1 MVALAQAILCRV
13 RADPRPCPPLTANNR
28 IALPMD
34 SQRPFLYLTLLFMLF
49 LIWTTWQQD
58 HAPKPEPTVATSGAA
73 PAAGANAAQDVPVQG
88 SVPALP
94 GNAAVPVS
102 GESGGGQVVTVR
114 TDTLVL
120 RINTR
125 GGEVLEAD
133 LPTYPVSLEQADK
146 PVRILDMNG
155 RNYVAQSGLQHLAV
169 EGQDAKT
176 LAPDHLATYTAAQNE
191 YKLADGQNELVVPLT
206 WQGANGVTVT
216 KRFVFKRGSFLVD
229 VEHEV
234 KNGSGNV
241 WSATEYRQLKH
252 GHVAE
257 GSSLFGVYAYTGAA
271 YYHEGAYA
279 KLSFS
284 DMDEKKLDETITGG
298 WVAMQEHYFL
308 SAWIPPRDQQGQY
321 YSMVTQNQGTK
332 GYVLGMRSPVQQ
344 VAPGATG
351 VFKSGFYVGPK
362 DQDTLAGIADA
373 LDLTVDYGI
382 FAFISKPIF
391 WLMQMIHKVVGNW
404 GWTIIFLTIIIKL
417 LFFYPS
423 AMSYKSMAKMKAVS
437 PKLKEINERFADDPQ
452 GKQKAMMEIYRKEK
466 INPLGG
472 CLPILIQ
479 IPVFMGLYW
488 VLLES
493 VELRQA
499 PWLLWYKDL
508 SIMDPYFVLPVIMG
522 ASMYFQ
528 QLLNPPQVDPMQ
540 QKIFQFMPVIFTVM
554 FLWFPAGLVL
564 YWVVNNILSM
574 AQQWYI
580 NKKIVGHA

>member
-1 MVALAQAILCRV
+1 MGEA
-13 RADPRPCPPLTANNR
+13 AD
-28 IALPMD
+28 
-34 SQRPFLYLTLLFMLF
+34 
-49 LIWTTWQQD
+49 
-58 HAPKPEPTVATSGAA
+58 
-73 PAAGANAAQDVPVQG
+73 
-88 SVPALP
+88 
-94 GNAAVPVS
+94 
-102 GESGGGQVVTVR
+102 GQTITVR
-114 TDTLVL
+114 TDTLLL

-133 LPTYPVSLEQADK
+133 LPTYPVSLEESDK
-146 PVRILDMNG
+146 PVKILDLNG
-155 RNYVAQSGLQHLAV
+155 RNYVAQSGLQHQV
-169 EGQDAKT
+169 VTGQDAKA
-176 LAPDHLATYTAAQNE
+176 LAPDHLATYTAAQTE
-191 YKLADGQNELVVPLT
+191 YTLAEGQNELVVPLT
-206 WQGANGVTVT
+206 WQSANGVVVT

-234 KNGSGNV
+234 KNNSSNIWTG
-241 WSATEYRQLKH
+241 TEYRQLKH
-252 GHVAE
+252 GYSE
-257 GSSLFGVYAYTGAA
+257 RGGSFLGGVQAYVGGA
-271 YYHEGAYA
+271 YYHDGHYT
-279 KLSFS
+279 KLSFA
-284 DMDEKKLDETITGG
+284 DLDEKDVSETVKGG

-308 SAWIPPRDQQGQY
+308 SAWVPPQDQEANY
-321 YSMVTQNQGTK
+321 YSMVTQNQGVK
-332 GYVLGMRSPVQQ
+332 GYVLGMRSAAQQ
-344 VAPGATG
+344 IAPGATG
-351 VFKSGFYVGPK
+351 VFKTGFYVGPK
-362 DQDTLAGIADA
+362 DQDTLAGIADG

-391 WLMQMIHKVVGNW
+391 WLMQIIHNVVGNW
-404 GWTIIFLTIIIKL
+404 GWTIIFLTIIIKAV
-417 LFFYPS
+417 FFWPS
-423 AMSYKSMAKMKAVS
+423 AVSYKSMAKMKAVS
-437 PKLKEINERFADDPQ
+437 PKLKEINERYADDPQ

-508 SIMDPYFVLPVIMG
+508 SIMDPYFVLPLVMG
-522 ASMYFQ
+522 ASMFLQ
-528 QLLNPPQVDPMQ
+528 QKLNPPQVDPMQ
-540 QKIFQFMPVIFTVM
+540 QKIFQFMPIIFTFM